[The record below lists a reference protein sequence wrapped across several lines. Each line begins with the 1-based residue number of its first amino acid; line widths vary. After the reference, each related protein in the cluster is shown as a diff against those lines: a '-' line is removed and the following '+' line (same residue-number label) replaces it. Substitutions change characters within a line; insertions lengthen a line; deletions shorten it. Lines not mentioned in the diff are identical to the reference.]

1 MHLWVKKYLLNI
13 GNFFSFFSSILNKN
27 VSNTF
32 YLKDYKT
39 ISFLLS
45 VGMQKKM
52 VGMMLF

>member
-13 GNFFSFFSSILNKN
+13 GNFFSFFSSILSKN